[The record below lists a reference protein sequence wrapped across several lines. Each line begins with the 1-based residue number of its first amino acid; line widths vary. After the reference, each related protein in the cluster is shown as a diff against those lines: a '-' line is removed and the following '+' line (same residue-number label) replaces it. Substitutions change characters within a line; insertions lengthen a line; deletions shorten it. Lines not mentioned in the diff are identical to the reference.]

1 MNTDTLLQPIIR
13 PELIGT
19 PVSIWYDEEWEEY
32 QVRVEGAPESSTHFT
47 DDLWDA
53 VDTSRYIAKN
63 LDQYLEYRG
72 E

>member
-1 MNTDTLLQPIIR
+1 MNTDTLLQPIMR

-19 PVSIWYDEEWEEY
+19 PVSIWYDEDWEEY

-53 VDTSRYIAKN
+53 VDTSRYIVNN

-72 E
+72 